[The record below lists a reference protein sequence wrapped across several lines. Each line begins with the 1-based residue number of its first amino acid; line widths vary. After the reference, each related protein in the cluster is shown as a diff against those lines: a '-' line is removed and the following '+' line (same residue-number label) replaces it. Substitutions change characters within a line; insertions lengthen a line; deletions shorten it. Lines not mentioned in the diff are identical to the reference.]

1 MPKSKLMT
9 YDEMMKHIS
18 LPPGYKAPKMR
29 GDINGNAWVIVGATC
44 QALRK
49 AGKTNIEQRLKEVVM
64 KGDYNALL
72 STCSTCVEFVFPS
85 YEGLDDE

>member
-1 MPKSKLMT
+1 MT
-9 YDEMMKHIS
+9 HEQMMKHIA
-18 LPPGYKAPKMR
+18 LPAGYKAPKMR
-29 GDINGNAWVIVGATC
+29 GDVNGNAWVVTGATL

-49 AGKTNIEQRLKEVVM
+49 AGHAEIAQRVSEVVM

-72 STCSTCVEFVFPS
+72 NTCSTVVDFVFPK